1 MNQKRIA
8 AVAVLAA
15 ASAVTSVIAVKT
27 GVDPPPANIAG
38 AFASILVLVI
48 AAKLLKATDDLFYCG
63 LIFVYLA
70 SPMGSILDLYR
81 RFGPYDKI
89 IHFISGVLLAS
100 VGMMVISRLL
110 SQAVESVKNRN
121 LILLSR
127 SIFAFLFSSAG
138 AGIWEI
144 FEFLADKLAGG
155 GMQRGMVD
163 TVTDIIA
170 GNIGALVYCGIFA
183 LFLYF
188 AEKRK
193 NP

>member
-1 MNQKRIA
+1 MYPVRKVYLRVQIRRPFADGTAGRLAIQKKERTGRSKFTKGILSDMNQKRIA

-63 LIFVYLA
+63 
-70 SPMGSILDLYR
+70 
-81 RFGPYDKI
+81 
-89 IHFISGVLLAS
+89 
-100 VGMMVISRLL
+100 
-110 SQAVESVKNRN
+110 
-121 LILLSR
+121 
-127 SIFAFLFSSAG
+127 
-138 AGIWEI
+138 
-144 FEFLADKLAGG
+144 
-155 GMQRGMVD
+155 
-163 TVTDIIA
+163 
-170 GNIGALVYCGIFA
+170 IFA

>member
-15 ASAVTSVIAVKT
+15 ASAVTSVIAVKI

-63 LIFVYLA
+63 
-70 SPMGSILDLYR
+70 
-81 RFGPYDKI
+81 
-89 IHFISGVLLAS
+89 
-100 VGMMVISRLL
+100 
-110 SQAVESVKNRN
+110 
-121 LILLSR
+121 
-127 SIFAFLFSSAG
+127 
-138 AGIWEI
+138 
-144 FEFLADKLAGG
+144 
-155 GMQRGMVD
+155 
-163 TVTDIIA
+163 
-170 GNIGALVYCGIFA
+170 IFA